1 MSELEELGDVVTD
14 QYRTMILTAGLAG
27 LRQGELLA
35 YVEGNGLRHG
45 TPDGDSGGRG
55 LRHKKLSGHIREIER
70 ALR

>member
-1 MSELEELGDVVTD
+1 MSELQELGDVVTD

-35 YVEGNGLRHG
+35 YVEGTDFDMALRTETRAG
-45 TPDGDSGGRG
+45 EDFGIGN
-55 LRHKKLSGHIREIER
+55 LSGHIREIER